1 MLGFNEVKEKMEE
14 IIENLAWLDKPVSEG
29 EWTQSVEKEING
41 FWRRL
46 KKESKMDIQ
55 YHLGLKKLE
64 SCPLSMIKMTHRR
77 RTSAVKAGLV
87 PAFK

>member
-1 MLGFNEVKEKMEE
+1 MLGFNEVKEKMEQ
-14 IIENLAWLDKPVSEG
+14 IIERWTWQDKSISEN
-29 EWTQSVEKEING
+29 EWSRGMEKEING

-46 KKESKMDIQ
+46 KKDNKMDIQ

-64 SCPLSMIKMTHRR
+64 SCPISMIKMAHRR